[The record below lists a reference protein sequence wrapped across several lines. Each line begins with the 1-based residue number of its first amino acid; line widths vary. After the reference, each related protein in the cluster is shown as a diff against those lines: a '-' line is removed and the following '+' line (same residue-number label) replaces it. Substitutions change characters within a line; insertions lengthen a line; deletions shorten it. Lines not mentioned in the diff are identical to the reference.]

1 MGTPNLTDRGLR
13 IYATSGILRL
23 SLSLSGAPN
32 LTLSYRVIRSLVLAA
47 LTFAAVPANAQVA
60 EPAPGP
66 DGGATGQSP
75 QAQPSPENVQVEE
88 LRRQLEVLAAEVEK
102 LRSGEPEEVEL
113 SDERR
118 RALGLAPSAAG
129 VYRRASPG
137 VSFAGYGEMLL
148 ENFNS
153 GNESGAGGAPTTRFD
168 FLRAVLYAG
177 YRFTDRFLFNSEIE
191 VEHGNEIFVEF
202 AYVDYLINENLSLRG
217 GLLLLPVG
225 LVNEFHEP
233 NVFLGAK
240 RPETEQRIIPSTWR
254 ENGAGL
260 VGTFGM
266 VNVRAYVTNGMN
278 GAGFTS
284 AGLRGGRQRGVQAR
298 AANMAFSGRADV
310 TPVPGV
316 LAGVALYHGGSGQEQ
331 VVFNGERLDL
341 DTTIAEVHGLVQMRG
356 LDVRG
361 LFARASVDDAGPA
374 SIALR
379 LPLAA
384 PIAERMQGGYLQVGY
399 NVLSQI
405 SSNVAVTPYVRYE
418 KVDTQHRVPSLFV
431 RDPTRDGDFT
441 TLGLEVKP
449 IPNVV
454 VKADYQWITNAAN
467 TGRNQVN
474 VNLGYS
480 F

>member
-1 MGTPNLTDRGLR
+1 M
-13 IYATSGILRL
+13 
-23 SLSLSGAPN
+23 
-32 LTLSYRVIRSLVLAA
+32 TLGHGVIRLCIFAA
-47 LTFAAVPANAQVA
+47 LGFVAVPADAQIA
-60 EPAPGP
+60 EPSSGP
-66 DGGATGQSP
+66 DATTSEEQP
-75 QAQPSPENVQVEE
+75 QAQASPQTAEMEE
-88 LRRQLEVLAAEVEK
+88 LRRQLAVLAGEVEK
-102 LRSGEPEEVEL
+102 LRSGEPEEVEV

-118 RALGLAPSAAG
+118 QALGLAPSAVG

-153 GNESGAGGAPTTRFD
+153 TNEAGAGGGAPTTRLD
-168 FLRAVLYAG
+168 LLRAVLYAG
-177 YRFTDRFLFNSEIE
+177 YRFTDKFLFNSEIE

-260 VGTFGM
+260 IGSFGI
-266 VNVRAYVTNGMN
+266 VNLRAYLTNGMN

-331 VVFNGERLDL
+331 VVLNGEQLDL
-341 DTTIAEVHGLVQMRG
+341 TTTIAELHGQVQIRG

-361 LFARASVDDAGPA
+361 LFAQASVDEAGAA
-374 SIALR
+374 SVALR
-379 LPLAA
+379 LPLTA

-399 NVLSQI
+399 NVLSQ
-405 SSNVAVTPYVRYE
+405 SNSNVAVTPYARFE
-418 KVDTQHRVPSLFV
+418 HVDTQHRVPPLFV
-431 RDPTRDGDFT
+431 RDLTRDGDFK

-454 VKADYQWITNAAN
+454 VKAEYQWITNAAN

>member
-1 MGTPNLTDRGLR
+1 LT
-13 IYATSGILRL
+13 IVFRL
-23 SLSLSGAPN
+23 IGSC
-32 LTLSYRVIRSLVLAA
+32 VLAIVA
-47 LTFAAVPANAQVA
+47 FVPSPANAQIA
-60 EPAPGP
+60 NEPSAGPAAPTEAP
-66 DGGATGQSP
+66 PESQAAP
-75 QAQPSPENVQVEE
+75 QTVQLDE
-88 LRRQLEVLAAEVEK
+88 LRRQIAVLATEVEK
-102 LRSGEPEEVEL
+102 LRSGEPEQIEVT
-113 SDERR
+113 DQRR
-118 RALGLAPSAAG
+118 QALGLAPSAVG

-137 VSFAGYGEMLL
+137 VSIAGYGEMLL
-148 ENFNS
+148 ENFS
-153 GNESGAGGAPTTRFD
+153 GENESGAGGAPTTRLD
-168 FLRAVLYAG
+168 LLRAVLYAG
-177 YRFTDRFLFNSEIE
+177 YRFTDKFLFNSEIE

-260 VGTFGM
+260 IASLGM
-266 VNVRAYVTNGMN
+266 VNVRGYVTNGMN

-310 TPVPGV
+310 TPTPGV
-316 LAGVALYHGGSGQEQ
+316 LAGVAFYHGGSGQEQ
-331 VVFNGERLDL
+331 VVLAGEQLEM
-341 DTTIAEVHGLVQMRG
+341 DTTIAEVHGQLQMRG
-356 LDVRG
+356 VDVRG
-361 LFARASVDDAGPA
+361 LFARATVDDAGAA
-374 SIALR
+374 SAALR
-379 LPLAA
+379 LPLTA
-384 PIAERMQGGYLQVGY
+384 PIAERMQGGYVQVGY
-399 NVLSQI
+399 NVLSQF
-405 SSNVAVTPYVRYE
+405 STNVAVTPYVRYE
-418 KVDTQHRVPSLFV
+418 QVDTQDRVPSLFV
-431 RDPTRDGDFT
+431 RDATRDGEFR

-454 VKADYQWITNAAN
+454 LKADYQWVTNAAN